1 MQTIQVEFA
10 KLRIAYIIVKT
21 FLDNHGH
28 TKVTSLNNKVEADLG
43 LYGDDNYE
51 LLEKFVATFELDHQD
66 FEYSKHF
73 YSEGELFGSSAVL
86 LNLLYLP
93 IWLPLKTIELLT
105 MNKIKVNFPNFSIP
119 ERQVNDLTF
128 KDLITWYIEK
138 KFKTSDTIRYEV
150 LK

>member
-105 MNKIKVNFPNFSIP
+105 MNKIKLNFPNFSIP

-128 KDLITWYIEK
+128 KALITWYIEK